1 MHYTSCNACCFL
13 QNCQGES
20 KMRKSIIFIN
30 SLVPIFWITFFL
42 CTKFNLFNADY
53 GMLQIFL
60 WFTIPVVMFVYNSF
74 AEKDIKT
81 SVLLYLTATGFQIL
95 GIILN
100 WILYSSFI
108 YSDSEGQLVSL
119 LAVGIIIS
127 CNIILS
133 LIGIVVKYIIK
144 IKKK

>member
-1 MHYTSCNACCFL
+1 
-13 QNCQGES
+13 
-20 KMRKSIIFIN
+20 MRKSIIFIN
-30 SLVPIFWITFFL
+30 SLVPIFWIIFFL
-42 CTKFNLFNADY
+42 CAKFNLFAADY

-81 SVLLYLTATGFQIL
+81 NILLYLTATGFQIL

-108 YSDSEGQLVSL
+108 YNDSEGQLVTL
-119 LAVGIIIS
+119 LAVGIIIG
-127 CNIILS
+127 CNLILS
-133 LIGIVVKYIIK
+133 LIGIAVKYILK